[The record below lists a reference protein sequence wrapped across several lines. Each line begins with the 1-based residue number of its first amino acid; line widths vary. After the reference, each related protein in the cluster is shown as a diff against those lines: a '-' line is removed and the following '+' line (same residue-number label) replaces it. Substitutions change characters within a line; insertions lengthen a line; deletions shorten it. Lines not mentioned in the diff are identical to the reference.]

1 MFNNLKVAF
10 KDKSKRDLNRSYF
23 LFLTISKPF
32 ISKIITQ
39 LLKISIFFKLPIS
52 SIIKG
57 TVYKH
62 FCGGINIKSSQET
75 IDKLWDSRIGT
86 ILDYS
91 AEGKDSEEDYNKA
104 MLEVLSSIHKAKT
117 SVNIP
122 FTVFKP
128 TGLTKISLL
137 EKMSANIN
145 LNSEEILEKQNF
157 VKRIEKICKT
167 SSESKV
173 KVFVDAEES
182 WIQNTI
188 DDLALKMMIKYNKNK
203 AYIFNTIQLYRV
215 DRIKYLTDL
224 IQIAKKK
231 DFFIGVKLV
240 RGAYHEKEIQRSISK
255 NIKCPVHT
263 IKDNTDIDYNT
274 ALKICIQNIDLIS
287 ICAGTHN
294 ENSSLRLIN
303 LLEKHNIDK
312 DDDRVYFSQLL
323 GMSDNISYNAAKS
336 GYNVAKYVPY
346 GPVKD
351 VIPYL
356 IRRAEEN
363 TSISGQMG
371 RELQNIIIEKKRRER
386 EKPNSYFKY

>member
-23 LFLTISKPF
+23 LFLMISKPF
-32 ISKIITQ
+32 ISKLITK
-39 LLKISIFFKLPIS
+39 LLKISIFIKLPIS
-52 SIIKG
+52 AIIKA

-62 FCGGINIKSSQET
+62 FCGGVNIKGSQET

-91 AEGKDSEEDYNKA
+91 AEGKENEDDYNKA
-104 MLEVLSSIHKAKT
+104 MLEVLSSIHKAK
-117 SVNIP
+117 SSENIP

-137 EKMSANIN
+137 EKMSSNAN

-224 IQIAKKK
+224 IEIAKKK

>member
-52 SIIKG
+52 AIIKG

-91 AEGKDSEEDYNKA
+91 AEGKESEDDYNKA

-371 RELQNIIIEKKRRER
+371 RELQNIIIEKKRRKR
-386 EKPNSYFKY
+386 ENPNSYFKY

>member
-32 ISKIITQ
+32 ISKIITK
-39 LLKISIFFKLPIS
+39 LLKISIFFKLPVS
-52 SIIKG
+52 AIIKA

-173 KVFVDAEES
+173 KVFIDAEES

-224 IQIAKKK
+224 IEIAKKK

-240 RGAYHEKEIQRSISK
+240 RGAYHEKEMQRSISN
-255 NIKCPVHT
+255 NIKCPVHK

-371 RELQNIIIEKKRRER
+371 RELQNIIIEKKRRKR
-386 EKPNSYFKY
+386 ENPNSYFKY

>member
-1 MFNNLKVAF
+1 MFTNLKVAF

-32 ISKIITQ
+32 ISKIITK
-39 LLKISIFFKLPIS
+39 LLKISILLKLPIS
-52 SIIKG
+52 AIIQA

-62 FCGGINIKSSQET
+62 FCGGINIKSCQET

-91 AEGKDSEEDYNKA
+91 AEGKESENDYNNA
-104 MLEVLSSIHKAKT
+104 MSEVLSSIYKAKI
-117 SVNIP
+117 SDNIP

-128 TGLTKISLL
+128 TGLTKFSLL
-137 EKMSANIN
+137 EKMSTNTN
-145 LNSEEILEKQNF
+145 LNSEEILEKQAF

-173 KVFVDAEES
+173 KVFIDAEES

-215 DRIKYLTDL
+215 DRIKYLNDL
-224 IQIAKKK
+224 IEIAKKK

-240 RGAYHEKEIQRSISK
+240 RGAYHEKEIQRSIEK
-255 NIKCPVHT
+255 NITCPVHRT
-263 IKDNTDIDYNT
+263 KDNTDIDYNT
-274 ALKICIQNIDLIS
+274 ALKICIKNIDLIS

-294 ENSSLRLIN
+294 EDSSLRLVN
-303 LLEKHNIDK
+303 LLEKHNVDK

-323 GMSDNISYNAAKS
+323 GMSDNISYNAAQS
-336 GYNVAKYVPY
+336 GFNVAKYVPY

-371 RELQNIIIEKKRRER
+371 RELQNIIIEKKRRNKENR
-386 EKPNSYFKY
+386 K